1 MEKDPEKRFNAVMD
15 KLFYAPKS
23 TSVGGDTITGV
34 QAQRGQKRPN
44 MASEFSKVQL
54 KSRGSIAE
62 HSKNSLVSGGALQAP
77 LCRPW
82 DRGDLQKRL
91 ATFKSMTWFA
101 KPQVVSAVNCAM
113 RGWINVDS
121 DIISCEA
128 CGSRLLFS
136 TPSSWT
142 QHQVEKAANVFSL
155 KLDNGHKIFCPWVDN
170 ACDKELAQF
179 PPTTSTILVDD
190 YKKRYAALLQLSAL
204 PVISSSATDLMKNPQ
219 LDDFI
224 KESSNIK
231 FINMSSDASSSE
243 CLGHESQNV
252 SSPYYQAL
260 KLVSLC
266 GWEFRLVPYFVDY
279 SVRENSFVKDVN
291 LSEPSSV
298 VCTEENPSAEAISE
312 PNKDLRFNKDPMAA
326 SKQYDPSSIVLD
338 CRLCGASVGLWA
350 FSTTPRPVEYI
361 RLVGEVNGE
370 IDDAYHKRATVTDN
384 DNSVTTHNLATE
396 NANDISKTSSR
407 SLVEVPSSLNLT
419 IAGGPSPAKQNF
431 VPTISLPVIGQ
442 NLRARFSSNFESR
455 PGDGQSNGT
464 SSEQCLG
471 TENNEQCYTLQSE
484 DDNMLVE
491 RPVTN
496 TQIMAETDKI
506 EFVMKDQSDNSMS
519 ITQSSSECLMLE
531 EAAVIRSTCQEDL
544 GPSQLR
550 DSDVSTSGGNTSCA
564 NDETSM
570 NDSLMMVVC
579 AQRAPG
585 SDIVCSKQGC
595 SQEGDGTKAT
605 MQAVNSIIDKGLDMK
620 QSPLP
625 ERMEFDPIRQHRH
638 FCPWITSTG
647 SSLPGWKQ
655 TLSALQRQKE
665 FSSPSSVHS
674 PSSLLIEVD
683 DPVASIKKLFMS
695 PSPKRAKLAHK

>member
-1 MEKDPEKRFNAVMD
+1 MCKNWFFV
-15 KLFYAPKS
+15 L
-23 TSVGGDTITGV
+23 SVGGDGTSKV
-34 QAQRGQKRPN
+34 EAQRGLKRPN
-44 MASEFSKVQL
+44 MAWAFSKVEL

-62 HSKNSLVSGGALQAP
+62 QSKNSLACGGAP

-121 DIISCEA
+121 DIIACEA

-170 ACDKELAQF
+170 ACDEALAQF

-204 PVISSSATDLMKNPQ
+204 PVISSSAIDFMKSPQ

-231 FINMSSDASSSE
+231 FINMFADALSSE
-243 CLGHESQNV
+243 GLGHGSQDV

-279 SVRENSFVKDVN
+279 KVRDNSSVKDVN
-291 LSEPSSV
+291 MSEPSSV
-298 VCTEENPSAEAISE
+298 VPIEENSSAEAIFE
-312 PNKDLRFNKDPMAA
+312 PNAN

-370 IDDAYHKRATVTDN
+370 IDDAYCKRATVTDN
-384 DNSVTTHNLATE
+384 ENSGATLNLASE
-396 NANDISKTSSR
+396 NACDIPKTSTS
-407 SLVEVPSSLNLT
+407 SLAEIPSSLNLT

-431 VPTISLPVIGQ
+431 VPTISLPIIGR
-442 NLRARFSSNFESR
+442 NLRARFSSDFESR
-455 PGDGQSNGT
+455 PGDGKSNGT
-464 SSEQCLG
+464 NNEQCLG
-471 TENNEQCYTLQSE
+471 TEINEQCYTLRSE
-484 DDNMLVE
+484 DDNMLAE
-491 RPVTN
+491 GPVTN
-496 TQIMAETDKI
+496 AQMTAETDKT
-506 EFVMKDQSDNSMS
+506 EPLMKDQSDNSLSM
-519 ITQSSSECLMLE
+519 TQSSSEHLMLE
-531 EAAVIRSTCQEDL
+531 DAAVRSGSYQEDL
-544 GPSQLR
+544 CSSQLR
-550 DSDVSTSGGNTSCA
+550 DAGVSTSGGNTSCA

-585 SDIVCSKQGC
+585 SEIACSKQGC
-595 SQEGDGTKAT
+595 TQEGHGTKAT
-605 MQAVNSIIDKGLDMK
+605 VEAVNSIIDKGLDMK
-620 QSPLP
+620 QSPIS
-625 ERMEFDPIRQHRH
+625 EKVEFDPIRQHRH

-655 TLSALQRQKE
+655 TLSALQRHKE
-665 FSSPSSVHS
+665 FSSPSPVKSL
-674 PSSLLIEVD
+674 SSSLIEVD

-695 PSPKRAKLAHK
+695 PSPKRAKLAEKLS